1 MKLELLNA
9 FLYANTSLRIMR
21 SIIEEEGLE
30 WLPLIKEANI
40 SADLLDNLD
49 GEVSGIQ
56 ELRLQQAF
64 ANATR
69 HISGVWL
76 RTGLRYRLMSYGQ
89 LGLAVLAANTLE
101 HGLKVLVSY
110 QALTPSLMH
119 YSLIYDGS
127 ELIGMGAD
135 DSLASE
141 DLKEFLQERAL
152 GSATMFLKDMLP
164 SKAVIA
170 RIETVLDRPDGWLD
184 CEKLLGVPV
193 VFNAPNTRWVFKK
206 NSGHEILPMA
216 SPLLEETYK
225 NLCERLIAEASI
237 DDDLV
242 GQLYGLLV
250 RAGHNFPLAEEAAKQ
265 LGMSERS
272 LNRRLAAQKLSYGII
287 LDKVRDQRARYLLD
301 DTNLSIQQIAG
312 ILNFSET
319 SSFSRAFK
327 RWGGISPLQYRKKH
341 KV

>member
-1 MKLELLNA
+1 MKLESLNA
-9 FLYANTSLRIMR
+9 LLYTNTSLRIMR
-21 SIIEEEGLE
+21 SVIEEEGLA
-30 WLPLIKEANI
+30 WAPLIEEANI
-40 SADLLDNLD
+40 SAALLDNLD

-69 HISGVWL
+69 HLPGVWL

-89 LGLAVLAANTLE
+89 LGLAVLAADTLGD
-101 HGLKVLVSY
+101 GLKVLVSF
-110 QALTPSLMH
+110 QALTPSLMQ
-119 YSLIYDGS
+119 YSLLYDDG
-127 ELIGMGAD
+127 EMIGMTAD
-135 DSLASE
+135 DSLATE

-152 GSATMFLKDMLP
+152 GSVTMFFNDLLP
-164 SKAVIA
+164 SKSAIDH
-170 RIETVLDRPDGWLD
+170 IETVIDRPDGWLN
-184 CEKLLGVPV
+184 CEKLLGAPV
-193 VFNAPNTRWVFKK
+193 IFNAPSTRWVFKA
-206 NSGHEILPMA
+206 GIAHETLPMA

-225 NLCERLIAEASI
+225 NLCARLIKDASI

-250 RAGHNFPLAEEAAKQ
+250 RAAQNLPIAMSAAKQ

-272 LNRRLAAQKLSYGII
+272 LHRRLADKNISYGMI

-301 DTNLSIQQIAG
+301 NTSLSIQQIADM
-312 ILNFSET
+312 LDFSET

-327 RWGGISPLQYRKKH
+327 RWGGLSPLQYRKKRT
-341 KV
+341 V